1 MTVYKK
7 LLNIIGPF
15 KALKIC
21 RELGISIY
29 TKDSNLST
37 DKNDTLSKILIN
49 IKKDNMSN
57 VIKTN
62 INRLLKTGSLRG
74 YRLKFG
80 LPTRGQRTRSN
91 AKTAN
96 LLNKKLIK

>member
-7 LLNIIGPF
+7 LLNIICPF
-15 KALKIC
+15 KALKIS
-21 RELGISIY
+21 RELGISNN
-29 TKDSNLST
+29 TKDCNLSS

-74 YRLKFG
+74 YRLKLG